1 MKFLCNGISL
11 SDAINRV
18 SKALPSRTIETQRIL
33 ECVKAEAADGKLVLT
48 ASDGELTISHTIV
61 AEVIEGGSAAVPGK
75 FIVDFSRHLPDVQV
89 ECTLSGRSRM
99 RLRYND
105 SEVYVQCLE
114 LSGSRKSKE

>member
-75 FIVDFSRHLPDVQV
+75 FIVDFQDTFPMCRWSV
-89 ECTLSGRSRM
+89 LSAAEAG
-99 RLRYND
+99 
-105 SEVYVQCLE
+105 
-114 LSGSRKSKE
+114 